1 MLFLERLFFGK
12 KTFGSFINKKQK
24 EVGMTEET
32 GEKDC
37 REMLAALM
45 EFIPDSIYLKDLDG
59 KFIIVSE
66 AKAVNSGATVE
77 EMIGKTDF
85 DFMTLEEAEKSYFD
99 DQKVIESG
107 KSIKDKVEKITRSD
121 GSEDYVSV
129 TKAPRK
135 NESGAIIGTVG
146 ISRNITK
153 RIEVEKHILNMLSIA
168 THDLRSPLI
177 SVESTIKLLIRGSFG
192 KIDDSVKATLEDLLG
207 RTKNLTRTVND
218 YFSKSSIMNVNIP
231 VKERLDLREDIIDV
245 ILDEFANEIQE
256 NRITIDNKLG
266 AIPGNRIAIK
276 ANKNW
281 LRIVY
286 RNLIGNAIKYG
297 SNDCVIAFGFED
309 TGDHYKLN
317 VYNGGP
323 AVPEEERDKIFDKFY
338 SVASKS
344 SGIGLWIV
352 RNLIRKHG
360 GDMWYEDS
368 LDGHPNFVF
377 TLPKE

>member
-1 MLFLERLFFGK
+1 MA
-12 KTFGSFINKKQK
+12 
-24 EVGMTEET
+24 EET
-32 GEKDC
+32 GGKDC

-207 RTKNLTRTVND
+207 RTKNLTKTIND
-218 YFSKSSIMNVNIP
+218 YFLKSSIMNVNIP
-231 VKERLDLREDIIDV
+231 VKEELDLREDIIDA

-297 SNDCVIAFGFED
+297 GDNCVIAFGFED
-309 TGDHYKLN
+309 AGSHYKLN
-317 VYNGGP
+317 VYNSGP
-323 AVPEEERDKIFDKFY
+323 AVPEKERDKIFEKFY
-338 SVASKS
+338 SVASKG
-344 SGIGLWIV
+344 SGIGLWII

-377 TLPKE
+377 TLPKEE